1 MRTKSIA
8 PKGAP
13 TGIVLPDNGG
23 MSAQTDADGRLRH
36 LLTLDGLPR
45 DVLEALLNRAQAFAD
60 GTDARDALTGK
71 AVCTLFFEPSTRTRL
86 SFQRAAQRLGADVLG
101 FDAATSS
108 TTKGE
113 TARDTLKT
121 IEAMGVHGF
130 VIRHSDD
137 GAVDALAAAAE
148 PGTAL
153 VNAGD
158 GRSAHPTQGL
168 LDMLTL
174 RQALGADFSTR
185 RVLIVGDV
193 RHSRVA
199 RSDLHALRTLGA
211 GEIRVC
217 GPAPLLPDDDTLHGC
232 VVGHDLDAMLD
243 GADAVMMLRLQRER
257 MAEGLVAS
265 LDDYHRD
272 YGLTATRLRRAVH
285 DAAVMHPGPMNR
297 GVEIDD
303 EVADGAQSLILR
315 QVANGVAV
323 RMAVL
328 EALLAR

>member
-1 MRTKSIA
+1 MSVA
-8 PKGAP
+8 Q
-13 TGIVLPDNGG
+13 LDN
-23 MSAQTDADGRLRH
+23 QGRLRH

-45 DVLEALLNRAQAFAD
+45 EALLRLLDRAQQLHEHAHR
-60 GTDARDALTGK
+60 GSGLRDVLAGK
-71 AVCTLFFEPSTRTRL
+71 VVCTLFFEPSTRTRL
-86 SFQRAAQRLGADVLG
+86 SFQLAAMQLGADTLN
-101 FDAATSS
+101 FDASTSS

-113 TARDTLKT
+113 TAIDTLKN

-130 VIRHSDD
+130 VIRHQAD
-137 GAVDALAAAAE
+137 GAVAALAEAVN

-174 RQALGADFSTR
+174 RQAKGEDFSAL

-211 GEIRVC
+211 KEIRVC
-217 GPAPLLPDDDTLHGC
+217 GPDALLPGDDTLRDC
-232 VVGHDLDAMLD
+232 VVTEDFDAALE
-243 GADAVMMLRLQRER
+243 GVDAVMMLRLQRER
-257 MAEGLVAS
+257 MQEGLITS

-272 YGLTATRLRRAVH
+272 YGLTVERLRRA
-285 DAAVMHPGPMNR
+285 APNAVVLHPGPMNR

-303 EVADGAQSLILR
+303 AIADGPQSLILQ

-328 EALLAR
+328 EELLR

>member
-1 MRTKSIA
+1 MSVA
-8 PKGAP
+8 QAGA
-13 TGIVLPDNGG
+13 
-23 MSAQTDADGRLRH
+23 AGRLAH

-45 DVLEALLNRAQAFAD
+45 ALLESLLDRAQQWQDAAQG
-60 GTDARDALTGK
+60 GTGLRHVLAGR
-71 AVCTLFFEPSTRTRL
+71 AVCTLFFEPSTRTRS
-86 SFQRAAQRLGADVLG
+86 SFQLAVQRLGADVLN
-101 FDAATSS
+101 FDASTSS
-108 TTKGE
+108 TSKGE
-113 TARDTLKT
+113 TALDTLRNL
-121 IEAMGVHGF
+121 EAMGVHGF
-130 VIRHSDD
+130 VVRHRED
-137 GAVDALAAAAE
+137 GAVAALADAAA

-174 RQALGADFSTR
+174 RQAKGSDFSNL
-185 RVLIVGDV
+185 RVLVVGDV

-217 GPAPLLPDDDTLHGC
+217 GPASLLPDDATLDGC
-232 VVGHDLDAMLD
+232 VVGDDLDAALD
-243 GADAVMMLRLQRER
+243 GVDAVMMLRLQRER
-257 MAEGLVAS
+257 MVDGLVAS
-265 LDDYHRD
+265 LEDYRRD
-272 YGLTATRLRRAVH
+272 YGLTEARLRLAAPGAV
-285 DAAVMHPGPMNR
+285 VLHPGPMNR

-303 EVADGAQSLILR
+303 AVADGPQSLVLR

-328 EALLAR
+328 EALLG

>member
-1 MRTKSIA
+1 MSVA
-8 PKGAP
+8 Q
-13 TGIVLPDNGG
+13 LDN
-23 MSAQTDADGRLRH
+23 QGRLRH

-45 DVLEALLNRAQAFAD
+45 EALLRLLDRAQQLHEHAHR
-60 GTDARDALTGK
+60 GSGLRDVLAGK
-71 AVCTLFFEPSTRTRL
+71 VVCTLFFEPSTRTRL
-86 SFQRAAQRLGADVLG
+86 SFQLAAMQLGADTLN
-101 FDAATSS
+101 FDASTSS

-113 TARDTLKT
+113 TAIDTLKN

-130 VIRHSDD
+130 VVRHQAD
-137 GAVDALAAAAE
+137 GAVAALAEAVN

-174 RQALGADFSTR
+174 RQAKGEDFSAL

-211 GEIRVC
+211 KEIRVC
-217 GPAPLLPDDDTLHGC
+217 GPDALLPGDDTLRDC
-232 VVGHDLDAMLD
+232 VVTEDFDAALE
-243 GADAVMMLRLQRER
+243 GVDAVMMLRLQRER
-257 MAEGLVAS
+257 MQEGLITS

-272 YGLTATRLRRAVH
+272 YGLTVERLRRA
-285 DAAVMHPGPMNR
+285 APNAVVLHPGPMNR

-303 EVADGAQSLILR
+303 AIADGPQSLILQ

-328 EALLAR
+328 EELLR